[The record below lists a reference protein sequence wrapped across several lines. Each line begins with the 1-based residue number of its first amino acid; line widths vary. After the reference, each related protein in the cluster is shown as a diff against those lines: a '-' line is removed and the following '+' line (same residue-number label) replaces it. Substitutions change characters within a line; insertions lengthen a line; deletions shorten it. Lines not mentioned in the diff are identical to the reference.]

1 MDEII
6 DVSTSSL
13 QPMVRPNVGTYREIS
28 VSWASSCIEAEVM
41 QLTWQFLFSLLVCKI
56 PALKRRTV
64 SKRVTQRLAS
74 IRSSGKYLS
83 LRK

>member
-28 VSWASSCIEAEVM
+28 VASSCIEAEVM